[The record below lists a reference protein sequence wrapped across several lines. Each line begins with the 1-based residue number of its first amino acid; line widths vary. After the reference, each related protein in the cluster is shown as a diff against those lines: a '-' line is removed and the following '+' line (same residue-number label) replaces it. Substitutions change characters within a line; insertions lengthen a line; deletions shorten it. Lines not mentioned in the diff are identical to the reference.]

1 MKAFVAGMRP
11 VLDRLYLASGIAAS
25 LFLIMILLL
34 ITAQMIARWSGAIIT
49 GAPDYTGY
57 AMAAASFLAMP
68 YALNRGAHIRVSLL
82 LSALGKYRRWGEI
95 WCFSVATYLSVF
107 FAYHGIKLTFAS
119 ARWNDIS
126 QGQDATPLWIP
137 QIAMSVGLVIL
148 AISFI
153 DHLLSLLVLGD
164 HNIEED
170 ALDAHGE

>member
-1 MKAFVAGMRP
+1 
-11 VLDRLYLASGIAAS
+11 
-25 LFLIMILLL
+25 
-34 ITAQMIARWSGAIIT
+34 
-49 GAPDYTGY
+49 
-57 AMAAASFLAMP
+57 
-68 YALNRGAHIRVSLL
+68 
-82 LSALGKYRRWGEI
+82 
-95 WCFSVATYLSVF
+95 F
-107 FAYHGIKLTFAS
+107 FAYHGIKLTLES

-126 QGQDATPLWIP
+126 QGQDATPLWMP